1 MKNSIQIFFLCPI
14 PEEQKPIQQ
23 YAQWKQAKRE
33 EIKQKNL
40 LQRVLHN
47 MFLLLFFPFSYFSWQ
62 QFQTRFLHSRF
73 LYEEASWFDTQIWE
87 KPLPIIKTDRFLQS
101 QTSFFPFFFL
111 F

>member
-23 YAQWKQAKRE
+23 YTQWKQAKRE

-47 MFLLLFFPFSYFSWQ
+47 MFLLLFFS
-62 QFQTRFLHSRF
+62 
-73 LYEEASWFDTQIWE
+73 
-87 KPLPIIKTDRFLQS
+87 
-101 QTSFFPFFFL
+101 FFL
-111 F
+111 FFLATISNSFSSLSFFI